1 MNARIGRTAIA
12 LASGAVVIGSLAGCA
27 TDQSAEADTAPS
39 TDGAEST
46 APTSPSTGTDSTGT
60 DGAEAS
66 SSSYTDGEYTE
77 TGDYTTPGGQ
87 EDVTVTIT
95 LADDIVTAVEVTG
108 SATSGNSKQYQS
120 AFISGIAAE
129 VVGKD
134 IDDLDVSKVA
144 GSSLTS
150 SGFNAALDAI
160 RSDAA

>member
-46 APTSPSTGTDSTGT
+46 ASPSTGTDSTGT

-95 LADDIVTAVEVTG
+95 LADDVVTAVEVTG